1 MAEITLDMQHNEHNT
16 PSQDPKPQPK
26 HRRRWLRALLITLG
40 ALLGIVLLTVAAVI
54 IWLGPIAE
62 RVVEEYDK
70 ELVGR
75 RIELSNLRIRLF
87 DGTLTADSLYLYE
100 ANDSTEFVSINR
112 FEGDIALGEI
122 LDRHI
127 DIRRIALGRP
137 RVEVV
142 QNGSEFNFDDMVT
155 FITTTYASTEEP
167 EPESEPWRIS
177 LKNISIEG
185 GAAGYLDRELD
196 QTWRADDL
204 ALHCDSIMLSNVM
217 TYIDAQMTINRTASL
232 KGHMGINLDNLDFE
246 FAGQLREFP
255 LGELYK
261 YIVPVVNLRELYGNL
276 STNVELMGN
285 ASNIMAMDI
294 SGDLSVDDLHI
305 TGPDGGQLLTANNL
319 SADISELNID
329 KQRYIL
335 SSLTADGYYTQF
347 IMRSDGGTNFDRL
360 FYDEPEVNLET
371 TSERVGDH
379 MYDQRERVTITT
391 ENNVMPFSGMTLLI
405 DHLRLSGGRVFF
417 ADKTMKKEFAYNLS
431 NLSIESSNF
440 NIATRNKLTV
450 KANLQNKGTATLRWE
465 GSLNDFYNQSLLAS
479 LSNVDMKDFTP
490 YTEHYTAFPITSGN
504 LTFRSQNTINN
515 GELSGMN
522 RLGTYD
528 FNVGKKDKS
537 LDPEYKLP
545 LKLGV
550 YVLTDKDKH
559 IDVDLP
565 ITGHID
571 SPEFSF
577 RKMIFKAI
585 GNLLLKIVASPFQWM
600 SPDKQ
605 DAFRAIDFTLLD
617 PALNSEQ
624 YARLDKMA
632 EALKEDNSIKVR
644 MIQRVNYERATRDIA
659 DLNLKMAYYN
669 STQANPNERLD
680 MLDFVRINEMRL
692 SRKEVSEFADSQLIA
707 RGIDP
712 QHMSTHD
719 KARALYGDLIDTQLQ
734 RMMDA
739 RNKTI
744 REYISFQHKEL
755 PAESFTIESM
765 TTPEMQAYKG
775 KSRLAMA
782 LIIDDEEV
790 EIAPEVEN
798 VEEEDEELAT
808 DDETLDEETD
818 EEADE
823 VSETNVEEVAD
834 EESGANNSEISPNID
849 PVATKEEEE
858 GNITADDTLE
868 SSQQSAKSTTDEDIK
883 RSEQQQ

>member
-1 MAEITLDMQHNEHNT
+1 MQHNEQNT
-16 PSQDPKPQPK
+16 TSQAPAPQPK
-26 HRRRWLRALLITLG
+26 RRRRWLRALLITLG
-40 ALLGIVLLTVAAVI
+40 VTLGIVLLAIAAVV

-62 RVVEEYDK
+62 RIVEKYDK

-112 FEGDIALGEI
+112 FEGDIALREI
-122 LDRHI
+122 FDRHI

-137 RVEVV
+137 HIEVV
-142 QNGSEFNFDDMVT
+142 QSGSEFNFDDMVR
-155 FITTTYASTEEP
+155 FLTTTYASTEEP
-167 EPESEPWRIS
+167 EVESEPWRIS

-204 ALHCDSIMLSNVM
+204 ALHCDSIMLSNAM
-217 TYIDAQMTINRTASL
+217 THIDAQMTINRTAPL

-246 FAGQLREFP
+246 FAGQLSEFP
-255 LGELYK
+255 LSELYK

-276 STNVELMGN
+276 STNVELIGN

-294 SGDLSVDDLHI
+294 SGDFSVDDLHI

-319 SADISELNID
+319 SADVSELNID

-347 IMRSDGGTNFDRL
+347 VMRSDGGTNFDRL

-371 TSERVGDH
+371 TSERVGTH

-391 ENNVMPFSGMTLLI
+391 DDSVMPFSGMTLLI

-440 NIATRNKLTV
+440 NIAARNKLTI
-450 KANLQNKGTATLRWE
+450 KANLQHKGTATLRWE

-528 FNVGKKDKS
+528 FAVGKKDKS

-550 YVLTDKDKH
+550 YVLTDKNKH

-644 MIQRVNYERATRDIA
+644 MIQRVNYDRATRDIA

-669 STQANPNERLD
+669 STQADPNKRLD

-692 SRKEVSEFADSQLIA
+692 SRKEVAEFADSQLIA

-744 REYISFQHKEL
+744 HEYISFQHKEL

-765 TTPEMQAYKG
+765 TVPQMQAYKG

-782 LIIDDEEV
+782 LIIDEEEV
-790 EIAPEVEN
+790 EIAPEIEN
-798 VEEEDEELAT
+798 STEGEELDAEAEEGSNEEDNTEAT
-808 DDETLDEETD
+808 D
-818 EEADE
+818 
-823 VSETNVEEVAD
+823 NV
-834 EESGANNSEISPNID
+834 ISPNID
-849 PVATKEEEE
+849 PAATKEENED
-858 GNITADDTLE
+858 NISADDTLE
-868 SSQQSAKSTTDEDIK
+868 SSQQTTEDTQGEDIQ
-883 RSEQQQ
+883 STEQTIE